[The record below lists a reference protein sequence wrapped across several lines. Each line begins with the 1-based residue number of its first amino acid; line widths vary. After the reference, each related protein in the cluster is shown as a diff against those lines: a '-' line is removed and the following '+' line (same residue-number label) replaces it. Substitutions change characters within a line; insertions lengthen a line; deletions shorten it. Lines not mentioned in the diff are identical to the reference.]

1 MLKQIKQS
9 KKLIDVC
16 YDIRGPILEK
26 ADALEKQGHEILK
39 LNIGNP
45 APFGF
50 NAPDDIISVVMKNLT
65 NAQGYMDSKGLISAR
80 QAILQECLSYGIN
93 GVQVED
99 IYLGNGVSELISLS
113 MQALISDG
121 DEVLIPSPDYPLW
134 TASVTLS
141 GGNPVHY
148 LCDEESDWHPSIT
161 DIESKINSR
170 TRAIVIINP
179 NNPTGA
185 VYDESVLTDIVK
197 LARKY
202 ELAIFADEIYGK
214 ITFNNARFIPIASLS
229 NDVITVSFSGLSKSY
244 RLAGFR
250 CGWMVLSGAKQRA
263 QSYIEG
269 LDILSNMRLCSNVP
283 AQFAVEP
290 ALNKD
295 SYAKELTLPGSR
307 LEKQRDITWNLLNA
321 IPGVSCV
328 KPKGAF
334 YLFPKLDPKIY
345 KIVSDENLV
354 LDILAKEKILLVQ
367 GSAFNIAD
375 NQHFRIVF
383 LPSTVQL
390 SDALGR
396 IARML
401 ENLKL
406 NEG

>member
-50 NAPDDIISVVMKNLT
+50 NAPDDIISIVMKNLA

-80 QAILQECLSYGIN
+80 QAILQECLSYGID
-93 GVQVED
+93 GVQLKD

-148 LCDEESDWHPSIT
+148 LCDEKSDWHPSIT

-185 VYDESVLTDIVK
+185 VYDEKVLTDIVE

-345 KIVSDENLV
+345 KIGNDENLV
-354 LDILAKEKILLVQ
+354 LDILSKEKILLVQ
-367 GSAFNIAD
+367 GSAFNIED

-401 ENLKL
+401 ESLKL

>member
-26 ADALEKQGHEILK
+26 ADALEKKGHEILK

-50 NAPDDIISVVMKNLT
+50 NAPDDIISIVMKNLA

-80 QAILQECLSYGIN
+80 QAILQECLSYGID
-93 GVQVED
+93 GVQLED

-148 LCDEESDWHPSIT
+148 LCDEKSDWHPSIT

-185 VYDESVLTDIVK
+185 VYDEKVLTDIVE

-345 KIVSDENLV
+345 KIGNDENLV
-354 LDILAKEKILLVQ
+354 LDILSKEKILLVQ
-367 GSAFNIAD
+367 GSAFNIED

-401 ENLKL
+401 ESLKL

>member
-1 MLKQIKQS
+1 MSKQIKQS

-26 ADALEKQGHEILK
+26 ADALEKKGHEILK

-50 NAPDDIISVVMKNLT
+50 NAPDDIISIVMKNLA

-80 QAILQECLSYGIN
+80 QAILQECVSYGID
-93 GVQVED
+93 GVQLED

-148 LCDEESDWHPSIT
+148 LCDEKSDWHPSIT

-185 VYDESVLTDIVK
+185 VYDENVLTDIVK

-202 ELAIFADEIYGK
+202 QLAIFADEIYGK

-345 KIVSDENLV
+345 KIGSDENLV
-354 LDILAKEKILLVQ
+354 LDILSKEKILLVQ
-367 GSAFNIAD
+367 GSAFNIED

-401 ENLKL
+401 ESLTL

>member
-26 ADALEKQGHEILK
+26 ADALEKKGHEILK

-50 NAPDDIISVVMKNLT
+50 NAPDDIISIVMKNLA

-80 QAILQECLSYGIN
+80 QAILQECLSYGID
-93 GVQVED
+93 GVQLED

-148 LCDEESDWHPSIT
+148 LCDEKSDWHPSIT

-185 VYDESVLTDIVK
+185 VYDEKVLTDIVE

-307 LEKQRDITWNLLNA
+307 LERQRDITWNLLNA

-334 YLFPKLDPKIY
+334 YLFPKLNPKIY
-345 KIVSDENLV
+345 KIGNDENLV
-354 LDILAKEKILLVQ
+354 LDILSKEKILLVQ
-367 GSAFNIAD
+367 GSAFNIED

-401 ENLKL
+401 ESLKL

>member
-50 NAPDDIISVVMKNLT
+50 NAPDDIISIVMKNLA

-80 QAILQECLSYGIN
+80 QAILQECVSSGIN
-93 GVQVED
+93 GVQLED

-185 VYDESVLTDIVK
+185 VYDENVLTDIVK
-197 LARKY
+197 FARKY

-214 ITFNNARFIPIASLS
+214 ITFNNTRFIPIASLS

-290 ALNKD
+290 ALKKD

-307 LEKQRDITWNLLNA
+307 LERQRDITWNLLNA

-345 KIVSDENLV
+345 KIGSDENLV
-354 LDILAKEKILLVQ
+354 LDILSKEKILLVQ
-367 GSAFNIAD
+367 GSAFNIED

-406 NEG
+406 NED

>member
-26 ADALEKQGHEILK
+26 ADALEKKGHEILK

-50 NAPDDIISVVMKNLT
+50 NAPDDIISIVMKNLA
-65 NAQGYMDSKGLISAR
+65 NAQGYIDSKGLISAR
-80 QAILQECLSYGIN
+80 QAILQECVSYGIN
-93 GVQVED
+93 GVQLED

-148 LCDEESDWHPSIT
+148 LCDEKSDWHPSIT

-185 VYDESVLTDIVK
+185 VYDEKVLTDIVE

-229 NDVITVSFSGLSKSY
+229 NDVMTVSFSGLSKSY

-345 KIVSDENLV
+345 KIGNDENLV
-354 LDILAKEKILLVQ
+354 LDILSKEKILLVQ
-367 GSAFNIAD
+367 GSAFNIED

-396 IARML
+396 IARIL
-401 ENLKL
+401 ESLKL

>member
-26 ADALEKQGHEILK
+26 ADALEKKGHEILK

-50 NAPDDIISVVMKNLT
+50 NAPDDIISAVMKNLT

-80 QAILQECLSYGIN
+80 QAILKECLTYGID
-93 GVQVED
+93 GVQLED

-121 DEVLIPSPDYPLW
+121 DEVLIPSPDSPLW

-141 GGNPVHY
+141 GGNPVPY
-148 LCDEESDWHPSIT
+148 LWDDKSDWHPSIT

-185 VYDESVLTDIVK
+185 VYDEKVLTDIVE

-202 ELAIFADEIYGK
+202 ELVIFADEIYGK

-229 NDVITVSFSGLSKSY
+229 NDVMTVSFSGLSKSY

-250 CGWMVLSGAKQRA
+250 RGWMVLSGAKQRA

-307 LEKQRDITWNLLNA
+307 LERQRDITWNLLNA

-345 KIVSDENLV
+345 KIGNDENLV
-354 LDILAKEKILLVQ
+354 LDILSKEKILLVQ
-367 GSAFNIAD
+367 GSAFNIED

-401 ENLKL
+401 ESLKL

>member
-26 ADALEKQGHEILK
+26 ADALEKKGHEILK

-50 NAPDDIISVVMKNLT
+50 NAPDDIISIVMKNLA

-80 QAILQECLSYGIN
+80 QAILQECLSYGID
-93 GVQVED
+93 GVQLKD

-148 LCDEESDWHPSIT
+148 LCDEKSDWHPSIT

-185 VYDESVLTDIVK
+185 VYDENVLTDIVK

-345 KIVSDENLV
+345 KIGSDENLV
-354 LDILAKEKILLVQ
+354 LDILSKEKILLVQ
-367 GSAFNIAD
+367 GSAFNIED

-401 ENLKL
+401 ESLKL

>member
-26 ADALEKQGHEILK
+26 ADALEKQGHGILK

-50 NAPDDIISVVMKNLT
+50 NAPDDIISIVMKNLA

-80 QAILQECLSYGIN
+80 QAILQECLSYGID
-93 GVQVED
+93 GVRLED

-185 VYDESVLTDIVK
+185 VYDENVLTDIVK

-307 LEKQRDITWNLLNA
+307 LERQRDITWNLLNA

-345 KIVSDENLV
+345 KIGSDENLV
-354 LDILAKEKILLVQ
+354 LDILSKEKILLVQ
-367 GSAFNIAD
+367 GSAFNIED

>member
-26 ADALEKQGHEILK
+26 ADALEKKGHEILK

-50 NAPDDIISVVMKNLT
+50 NAPDDIISIVMKNLA

-80 QAILQECLSYGIN
+80 QAILQECLSYGID
-93 GVQVED
+93 GVQLED

-185 VYDESVLTDIVK
+185 VYDENVLTDIVK

-202 ELAIFADEIYGK
+202 QLAIFADEIYGK

-334 YLFPKLDPKIY
+334 YLFPRLDPKIY
-345 KIVSDENLV
+345 KIGSDENLV
-354 LDILAKEKILLVQ
+354 LDILSKEKILLVQ
-367 GSAFNIAD
+367 GSAFNIED

-401 ENLKL
+401 ESLKL

>member
-26 ADALEKQGHEILK
+26 ADALEKKGHEILK

-50 NAPDDIISVVMKNLT
+50 NAPDDIISIVMKNLE

-80 QAILQECLSYGIN
+80 QAILQECLSYGID
-93 GVQVED
+93 GVQLED

-148 LCDEESDWHPSIT
+148 LCDEKSDWHPSIT

-185 VYDESVLTDIVK
+185 VYDEKVLTDIVE

-345 KIVSDENLV
+345 KIGSDENLV
-354 LDILAKEKILLVQ
+354 LDILSKEKILLVQ
-367 GSAFNIAD
+367 GSAFNIED

-401 ENLKL
+401 ESLKL

>member
-26 ADALEKQGHEILK
+26 ADALEKKGHEILK

-50 NAPDDIISVVMKNLT
+50 NAPDDIISIVMKNLA

-80 QAILQECLSYGIN
+80 QAILQECLSYGID
-93 GVQVED
+93 GVQLKD

-148 LCDEESDWHPSIT
+148 LCDEKSDWHPSIT

-185 VYDESVLTDIVK
+185 VYDEKVLTDIVE

-202 ELAIFADEIYGK
+202 ELVIFADEIYGK

-345 KIVSDENLV
+345 KIGNDENLV
-354 LDILAKEKILLVQ
+354 LDILSKEKILLVQ
-367 GSAFNIAD
+367 GSAFNIED

-390 SDALGR
+390 SDALRR
-396 IARML
+396 IARIL
-401 ENLKL
+401 ESLKL
-406 NEG
+406 NKG